1 MRFELLLFL
10 SLACLAFTAQT
21 APASAKD
28 ALQEQKHKQRD
39 SEPHKHKPKSGPH
52 LHRHPKQ
59 HHDDHHKSSH
69 PDHGNNPKHTR
80 DLSSEDVKAFQ
91 ETKTFLVPEHE
102 YKLQAKIGHIEK
114 THLEKEKEKQHEI
127 ERADI
132 IEIAKHGAVPPKFPL
147 ITRISSSIGIT
158 SAVTNVANFIFSAK
172 TTALATE
179 QFSAPPTPPTFI
191 DTAGRW
197 DGQQYQLM
205 PLPQEPDDTKS
216 AKKKRSLPDES
227 ATVSPAHKRMVK
239 RKRSHHTEQSQKL
252 DEAQHDPKLSKRFA
266 TAAGVGLLLG
276 GALSP
281 GIPSLVMGWEPEV
294 DKTPF
299 NPYDPNVLKPKDPF
313 AVAAADPDSAL
324 PALPMRKP
332 APSGSSNGL
341 PSLRNIVFPAS
352 AYSSSATSILQ
363 QQQQQLTAAAAQQ
376 GSAISSANV
385 PVRKS
390 SPASASDEV
399 QTVLRKRSVE
409 AKHSTEIE
417 HQESESSKPLEK
429 RFLFGKGPWGKVTG
443 GVALGSIAYV
453 LYKGVSHSR
462 WRQENPRD
470 RDILKDLD
478 DTPMYGAVGVP
489 KRIPG
494 QLATNAMPGYSDYVA
509 KLTAQQQTQQQ
520 AAMQRQQW
528 QHLATTQAQARD
540 ALTEQAIAA
549 QSSSGGVGVAAADAG
564 SNDPVL
570 RRRSSDASSAVS
582 AKPVFGDAGQTRLD
596 KRGNKLLGGGFAIV
610 GLALGYLQSATMFP
624 SDRDEE
630 KDKKKREQKKQ
641 EEQQLL
647 MQQQQALAQTQT
659 AQSAG
664 MGYAPSRES
673 APRVSWSDGGSIAF
687 PSSAYSSGS
696 TYPPSMGA
704 GSFSSSAGTESST
717 GGASSASAALN
728 AAAGYSSTGGS
739 ASGSVLKK
747 RDISGHPDQESETRS
762 LSKRSP
768 GVGSFISI
776 AGTTMFL
783 GTLAGNIIVG
793 EMQKHKPVPYVTPNA
808 DTRGPMVPGGEL
820 YTQYLQSKR
829 PPSTSGDAFGD
840 VGAGLAMG
848 TPASINGQNM
858 APASAPASIYGQT
871 PVVGSQLGANTGTA
885 VSPNAP
891 DMGTGGGADP
901 VLKKRH
907 SPRLEKRKLPNYA
920 QVAGE
925 AEMAA
930 GLLTKSIPLVEAEVG
945 AASALSRSAALS
957 EAGAASRFA
966 PVTRFSSLSG
976 VRGGAAASEAG
987 FAGLGRA
994 SMAGEGS
1001 TAARIYQPNAAAVGS
1016 ARPAMLSD
1024 LGGASGRAG
1033 TPATFARSASTRQ
1046 LSPAEM
1052 QGQQQRVAAGLAA
1065 DMNPGVKGMPGQTS
1079 EEAKKK
1085 WTSKSFE
1092 IIGSASGAT
1101 MLFNGPG

>member
-52 LHRHPKQ
+52 LPRHPKP
-59 HHDDHHKSSH
+59 HHDDHHHKSSH
-69 PDHGNNPKHTR
+69 PDHGNNLKYTR
-80 DLSSEDVKAFQ
+80 GLLEGSLKAA
-91 ETKTFLVPEHE
+91 EEAKIFLVPEYE
-102 YKLQAKIGHIEK
+102 SKLHAKVGRMEK
-114 THLEKEKEKQHEI
+114 AHLEKEKEKQHEI

-147 ITRISSSIGIT
+147 VTRISSFIGIT
-158 SAVTNVANFIFSAK
+158 AAVANVANFIFSAK

-205 PLPQEPDDTKS
+205 PLPQEPDDAKS
-216 AKKKRSLPDES
+216 ARKKRSLPDES
-227 ATVSPAHKRMVK
+227 ATVPPAHKRMVK
-239 RKRSHHTEQSQKL
+239 RKRPHHAEQSQKL

-266 TAAGVGLLLG
+266 TAAGLGLLLG
-276 GALSP
+276 GTISS
-281 GIPSLVMGWEPEV
+281 GMPSLVMGWEPEV

-313 AVAAADPDSAL
+313 AVAAADPDHAL
-324 PALPMRKP
+324 PALPMQNP
-332 APSGSSNGL
+332 APSGSSNAL

-352 AYSSSATSILQ
+352 AYSSSATSFLQ
-363 QQQQQLTAAAAQQ
+363 QPQQQLTAATAQQ
-376 GSAISSANV
+376 GRDI
-385 PVRKS
+385 RGGS
-390 SPASASDEV
+390 SPPSASDEV

-409 AKHSTEIE
+409 AKHSTKVE
-417 HQESESSKPLEK
+417 HQESESSTPLEK
-429 RFLFGKGPWGKVTG
+429 RFLFSKGPWGKVSG

-453 LYKGVSHSR
+453 LYEGVSHAR

-470 RDILKDLD
+470 REILKDLD

-494 QLATNAMPGYSDYVA
+494 QLATKAMPGYSDYVA
-509 KLTAQQQTQQQ
+509 KLAAQQQTQQQ

-528 QHLATTQAQARD
+528 QHLATTQAEARD

-564 SNDPVL
+564 NNDPVL

-582 AKPVFGDAGQTRLD
+582 AKPVFGNAGQNRLD
-596 KRGNKLLGGGFAIV
+596 KRGNQLLVG
-610 GLALGYLQSATMFP
+610 GLAFFGLGLGYLQSATMFP

-630 KDKKKREQKKQ
+630 KDKEKRKRKKQ

-647 MQQQQALAQTQT
+647 MQQQQAIALAPA

-664 MGYAPSRES
+664 MGYAPSGAAPDAS
-673 APRVSWSDGGSIAF
+673 APPVSSSDGGGFAF
-687 PSSAYSSGS
+687 PSSAYGSSGS
-696 TYPPSMGA
+696 TSPPSMGA
-704 GSFSSSAGTESST
+704 GSSPSAGTGSST
-717 GGASSASAALN
+717 GGASSVSAALN

-747 RDISGHPDQESETRS
+747 RDISGHPDQKSETRS

-768 GVGSFISI
+768 SIGSFISV

-783 GTLAGNIIVG
+783 GTLAGNLVVG
-793 EMQKHKPVPYVTPNA
+793 ENQKHKPVPYVTPNA

-840 VGAGLAMG
+840 VGAGFAMG

-858 APASAPASIYGQT
+858 GPASAPASIYGQT

-885 VSPNAP
+885 ASPDAP
-891 DMGTGGGADP
+891 DVGRGGGADP

-907 SPRLEKRKLPNYA
+907 SPRLEKRVLPN
-920 QVAGE
+920 VAGATME
-925 AEMAA
+925 AETAA
-930 GLLTKSIPLVEAEVG
+930 GLLTKVIPTVEAEVG

-1052 QGQQQRVAAGLAA
+1052 QGLQQKVAAGRAA
-1065 DMNPGVKGMPGQTS
+1065 DMNPGVKGMPGQAP
-1079 EEAKKK
+1079 EEAKKE
-1085 WTSKSFE
+1085 WTLQKAM
-1092 IIGSASGAT
+1092 GTVGTASGAT
-1101 MLFNGPG
+1101 MLFNGAS

>member
-1 MRFELLLFL
+1 M
-10 SLACLAFTAQT
+10 ACRIQ
-21 APASAKD
+21 
-28 ALQEQKHKQRD
+28 
-39 SEPHKHKPKSGPH
+39 
-52 LHRHPKQ
+52 
-59 HHDDHHKSSH
+59 
-69 PDHGNNPKHTR
+69 
-80 DLSSEDVKAFQ
+80 
-91 ETKTFLVPEHE
+91 
-102 YKLQAKIGHIEK
+102 
-114 THLEKEKEKQHEI
+114 
-127 ERADI
+127 
-132 IEIAKHGAVPPKFPL
+132 
-147 ITRISSSIGIT
+147 RISSFIGIV
-158 SAVTNVANFIFSAK
+158 AAIANVANFIFAAK
-172 TTALATE
+172 TTALATK

-216 AKKKRSLPDES
+216 ARKKRSLPDEC
-227 ATVSPAHKRMVK
+227 ATVPPAHKRMVK
-239 RKRSHHTEQSQKL
+239 RKRPHHTEQSQKL

-266 TAAGVGLLLG
+266 TAAGVGFLLG
-276 GALSP
+276 GAISP
-281 GIPSLVMGWEPEV
+281 GMPSLVMGWEPEV

-299 NPYDPNVLKPKDPF
+299 NPYNPNVLKPKDPF
-313 AVAAADPDSAL
+313 AVAAADPDHAL
-324 PALPMRKP
+324 PALPMQKP

-363 QQQQQLTAAAAQQ
+363 QQQQQLTAAT
-376 GSAISSANV
+376 
-385 PVRKS
+385 
-390 SPASASDEV
+390 ASASDEV

-417 HQESESSKPLEK
+417 HQERESSKPLEK
-429 RFLFGKGPWGKVTG
+429 RFLFGKGPVGKVTG
-443 GVALGSIAYV
+443 SVALGSILYV

-494 QLATNAMPGYSDYVA
+494 QLATKAMPGYSDYVA
-509 KLTAQQQTQQQ
+509 KLAAQQQTQQQ

-528 QHLATTQAQARD
+528 QQLATTQAQARD
-540 ALTEQAIAA
+540 VLTEQAIAA
-549 QSSSGGVGVAAADAG
+549 QSSSGGVGVAAADVV

-582 AKPVFGDAGQTRLD
+582 AKPMFGDAGQTRLD
-596 KRGNKLLGGGFAIV
+596 KRGGSTVLIGGGLTVI

-624 SDRDEE
+624 TDRDEE

-641 EEQQLL
+641 QEQQLL
-647 MQQQQALAQTQT
+647 MQQQQALVPGQAT
-659 AQSAG
+659 QSAG
-664 MGYAPSRES
+664 MGYAPSGAS
-673 APRVSWSDGGSIAF
+673 APLVSSSDGGGIAF
-687 PSSAYSSGS
+687 PSSAYSSSGS

-717 GGASSASAALN
+717 GGASSVSAALN
-728 AAAGYSSTGGS
+728 AAAGYSSAGGS

-776 AGTTMFL
+776 AGTTMFF
-783 GTLAGNIIVG
+783 GTLAGNLIMG
-793 EMQKHKPVPYVTPNA
+793 EREKHKPVPYVTPNA

-840 VGAGLAMG
+840 VGASLATG
-848 TPASINGQNM
+848 TPASITGQNM
-858 APASAPASIYGQT
+858 ASASAPASIYGQT

-885 VSPNAP
+885 ASPNAP
-891 DMGTGGGADP
+891 DVGRGGEADP

-907 SPRLEKRKLPNYA
+907 SPRLEKRVPLA
-920 QVAGE
+920 FLGAGRDAE
-925 AEMAA
+925 AAA
-930 GLLTKSIPLVEAEVG
+930 GLLAKGVPMVEAEVG

-966 PVTRFSSLSG
+966 PATRFSSLSG

-994 SMAGEGS
+994 AMAGEGS

-1046 LSPAEM
+1046 LSPTEM
-1052 QGQQQRVAAGLAA
+1052 QRLQQRVAAGKAA
-1065 DMNPGVKGMPGQTS
+1065 DMNPGVKGMPGQAP
-1079 EEAKKK
+1079 EEAKKGWSLQK
-1085 WTSKSFE
+1085 ALG
-1092 IIGSASGAT
+1092 IVGGSAGAT
-1101 MLFNGPG
+1101 MLFNGAS

>member
-39 SEPHKHKPKSGPH
+39 SEPHKHKPKSGPR

-59 HHDDHHKSSH
+59 HHYKSSH
-69 PDHGNNPKHTR
+69 LGHGNNLKYTR
-80 DLSSEDVKAFQ
+80 GLTSYSVEVVQD
-91 ETKTFLVPEHE
+91 TKTLFVPEHE
-102 YKLQAKIGHIEK
+102 SKLRAKIDAIEK
-114 THLEKEKEKQHEI
+114 TSLEKEKLKQHEI

-132 IEIAKHGAVPPKFPL
+132 IETAKHGAVPPKFPL
-147 ITRISSSIGIT
+147 VTRISSFIGIV
-158 SAVTNVANFIFSAK
+158 AAIANVANFIFAVK
-172 TTALATE
+172 TTALATK

-216 AKKKRSLPDES
+216 ARKKRSLPDEC
-227 ATVSPAHKRMVK
+227 ATVPPAHKRMVK
-239 RKRSHHTEQSQKL
+239 RKRPHHTEQSQKL
-252 DEAQHDPKLSKRFA
+252 DEAQHDPKLSKRFV

-276 GALSP
+276 GAISP
-281 GIPSLVMGWEPEV
+281 GMPSLVMGWKPEV

-299 NPYDPNVLKPKDPF
+299 DPYDPNVLKPKDPF
-313 AVAAADPDSAL
+313 AVAAADPDHAL

-363 QQQQQLTAAAAQQ
+363 QQQQQLTAATAQQ

-385 PVRKS
+385 PARGS
-390 SPASASDEV
+390 STASASDEV

-417 HQESESSKPLEK
+417 HQVRESSKPLEK
-429 RFLFGKGPWGKVTG
+429 RFLFGKGPVGKVTG
-443 GVALGSIAYV
+443 AVALGSILYV

-494 QLATNAMPGYSDYVA
+494 QLATKAMPGYSDYVA
-509 KLTAQQQTQQQ
+509 KLAAQQQTQQQ
-520 AAMQRQQW
+520 AAMQQQQW
-528 QHLATTQAQARD
+528 QQLATTQAQARD

-596 KRGNKLLGGGFAIV
+596 KRGGRAVLIGGGLTVI
-610 GLALGYLQSATMFP
+610 GIALGYLQSATMFP
-624 SDRDEE
+624 TDRDEE
-630 KDKKKREQKKQ
+630 KDKKKRERKKQ
-641 EEQQLL
+641 QEQQLL
-647 MQQQQALAQTQT
+647 MQQQQALVQGQA

-664 MGYAPSRES
+664 MGYAPSGAS
-673 APRVSWSDGGSIAF
+673 APLVSSSDGGGIAF
-687 PSSAYSSGS
+687 PSSAYSSSGS

-728 AAAGYSSTGGS
+728 AAAGYSSAGGS

-768 GVGSFISI
+768 GVGSFLSI
-776 AGTTMFL
+776 AGTTMFF
-783 GTLAGNIIVG
+783 GTLAGNLIVG
-793 EMQKHKPVPYVTPNA
+793 EKEKHKPVPYVTPNA

-840 VGAGLAMG
+840 VGASLATG
-848 TPASINGQNM
+848 TPASITGQNM

-885 VSPNAP
+885 ASPNAP
-891 DMGTGGGADP
+891 DVGRGGEADP

-907 SPRLEKRKLPNYA
+907 SPRLEKRVPLSF
-920 QVAGE
+920 AGARAE
-925 AEMAA
+925 AAA
-930 GLLTKSIPLVEAEVG
+930 GLLTKGVPMVEAEVG

-966 PVTRFSSLSG
+966 PTTRFSSLSG

-1052 QGQQQRVAAGLAA
+1052 QGQQQRVAAGQAA
-1065 DMNPGVKGMPGQTS
+1065 DMNPGVKGMSGQAP
-1079 EEAKKK
+1079 EEAKKG
-1085 WTSKSFE
+1085 WTSQKVLG
-1092 IIGSASGAT
+1092 IVGGAAGAT
-1101 MLFNGPG
+1101 MLFPGAG

>member
-1 MRFELLLFL
+1 M
-10 SLACLAFTAQT
+10 AQY
-21 APASAKD
+21 
-28 ALQEQKHKQRD
+28 LR
-39 SEPHKHKPKSGPH
+39 
-52 LHRHPKQ
+52 
-59 HHDDHHKSSH
+59 SSH
-69 PDHGNNPKHTR
+69 WSR
-80 DLSSEDVKAFQ
+80 SF
-91 ETKTFLVPEHE
+91 
-102 YKLQAKIGHIEK
+102 
-114 THLEKEKEKQHEI
+114 
-127 ERADI
+127 
-132 IEIAKHGAVPPKFPL
+132 
-147 ITRISSSIGIT
+147 IGIT
-158 SAVTNVANFIFSAK
+158 AAVANIANFIFSAK

-216 AKKKRSLPDES
+216 ARKKRSLPDES
-227 ATVSPAHKRMVK
+227 ATVPPAHKRMVK
-239 RKRSHHTEQSQKL
+239 RKRPHHTGQSQKL

-313 AVAAADPDSAL
+313 AVAAADPDHAL
-324 PALPMRKP
+324 PALPMQNP
-332 APSGSSNGL
+332 APSGSSNAL

-363 QQQQQLTAAAAQQ
+363 QQQQQLTAATAQQ

-385 PVRKS
+385 PARGS
-390 SPASASDEV
+390 SPASDKV

-409 AKHSTEIE
+409 AKHSTKVE
-417 HQESESSKPLEK
+417 HQESESSTPLEK
-429 RFLFGKGPWGKVTG
+429 RFLFGKGPWGKVSG

-453 LYKGVSHSR
+453 LYKGVSHAR

-470 RDILKDLD
+470 REILKDLD

-494 QLATNAMPGYSDYVA
+494 QLAIKAMPGYSDYVA
-509 KLTAQQQTQQQ
+509 KLAAQQQTQQQ
-520 AAMQRQQW
+520 AAMQRQQR

-564 SNDPVL
+564 GNDPVL

-582 AKPVFGDAGQTRLD
+582 AKRVFCDAGQTRLD
-596 KRGNKLLGGGFAIV
+596 KRGNKLLIEGGLIAV

-630 KDKKKREQKKQ
+630 KDKQKRERKKQ

-647 MQQQQALAQTQT
+647 MQQQQATALAPA

-664 MGYAPSRES
+664 MGYAPSGAAPDAS
-673 APRVSWSDGGSIAF
+673 APPVSSSNGGGFAF
-687 PSSAYSSGS
+687 SSSAYGSSGS
-696 TYPPSMGA
+696 TSPPSMGA
-704 GSFSSSAGTESST
+704 GSFSPSAGTGSST

-747 RDISGHPDQESETRS
+747 RDISGHPDQKSDTRS

-768 GVGSFISI
+768 GIGSFIPI
-776 AGTTMFL
+776 VGTTMFL
-783 GTLAGNIIVG
+783 GTLAGNIVVG
-793 EMQKHKPVPYVTPNA
+793 ENQKHKPVPYVTPNA

-829 PPSTSGDAFGD
+829 PPSTSGDALGD

-858 APASAPASIYGQT
+858 GPASAPASIYGQT

-885 VSPNAP
+885 ASPDAP
-891 DMGTGGGADP
+891 DVGRGGGADP
-901 VLKKRH
+901 ALKKRH
-907 SPRLEKRKLPNYA
+907 SPRLGKRVPLSF
-920 QVAGE
+920 AGAAME
-925 AEMAA
+925 AETAA
-930 GLLTKSIPLVEAEVG
+930 GLLTKGIPMVEAEVG

-1033 TPATFARSASTRQ
+1033 TPATFARSASTGQ

-1052 QGQQQRVAAGLAA
+1052 QGLQQKVAPGRAA
-1065 DMNPGVKGMPGQTS
+1065 DMNPGVKEMPGQAP
-1079 EEAKKK
+1079 EEAKKG
-1085 WTSKSFE
+1085 WTLQKAM
-1092 IIGSASGAT
+1092 GTVGTASGAT
-1101 MLFNGPG
+1101 MLFNGAG

>member
-39 SEPHKHKPKSGPH
+39 SEPHKHKPKSGPR
-52 LHRHPKQ
+52 LHRHPK
-59 HHDDHHKSSH
+59 HHHHKSSH
-69 PDHGNNPKHTR
+69 PGHGNNLKYTR
-80 DLSSEDVKAFQ
+80 GLSIESAKVVQD
-91 ETKTFLVPEHE
+91 TKMIFVPEHE
-102 YKLQAKIGHIEK
+102 SKLRAKIGGIEK
-114 THLEKEKEKQHEI
+114 TYFEIEKQKQHEI

-132 IEIAKHGAVPPKFPL
+132 IEIAKHGAVPPKFPMV
-147 ITRISSSIGIT
+147 TRISSFIGIV
-158 SAVTNVANFIFSAK
+158 AAIANVANFIFAAK
-172 TTALATE
+172 TTALATK
-179 QFSAPPTPPTFI
+179 QFSAPPTPPTLI

-197 DGQQYQLM
+197 DGQQYQLK
-205 PLPQEPDDTKS
+205 PLPEEPDDTKS
-216 AKKKRSLPDES
+216 ARKKRSLPDEC
-227 ATVSPAHKRMVK
+227 ATAPPAHKRMVK

-252 DEAQHDPKLSKRFA
+252 DEAQHVPKLSKRFV
-266 TAAGVGLLLG
+266 TAAAVGLLLG
-276 GALSP
+276 GAISP
-281 GIPSLVMGWEPEV
+281 GMPSLVMGWKPEV

-313 AVAAADPDSAL
+313 AVAAADPDHAL
-324 PALPMRKP
+324 PALPMGKP

-341 PSLRNIVFPAS
+341 PSLRNIVFPSS

-363 QQQQQLTAAAAQQ
+363 QQQQQLTAATAQQ
-376 GSAISSANV
+376 GSTIGSANV
-385 PVRKS
+385 PARGS
-390 SPASASDEV
+390 STASTSDEV

-417 HQESESSKPLEK
+417 HQERESSKPLEK
-429 RFLFGKGPWGKVTG
+429 RFLFGKGPMGKVTG
-443 GVALGSIAYV
+443 AVGLGSILYV

-462 WRQENPRD
+462 WRQGQPRD
-470 RDILKDLD
+470 RDILKELD

-494 QLATNAMPGYSDYVA
+494 QLATKAMPGYSDYVA
-509 KLTAQQQTQQQ
+509 KLAAQQQTQQQ
-520 AAMQRQQW
+520 AAMQQQ
-528 QHLATTQAQARD
+528 QLATTQAQARD

-570 RRRSSDASSAVS
+570 RRRSIDASSAVS

-596 KRGNKLLGGGFAIV
+596 KRGAKGILIGGGLTVF

-624 SDRDEE
+624 TDRDEE
-630 KDKKKREQKKQ
+630 KDKKKRERKKQ
-641 EEQQLL
+641 QEQQLL
-647 MQQQQALAQTQT
+647 MQQQQALAQGQT

-664 MGYAPSRES
+664 LGYAPSGAS
-673 APRVSWSDGGSIAF
+673 APLVSSSDGGGITF
-687 PSSAYSSGS
+687 PSGAYGSSGS
-696 TYPPSMGA
+696 TYPPSMET

-728 AAAGYSSTGGS
+728 AAAGYSSAGGS
-739 ASGSVLKK
+739 ASGSILKK
-747 RDISGHPDQESETRS
+747 RDISGLPDQESETRS

-768 GVGSFISI
+768 GVGSFLTI

-793 EMQKHKPVPYVTPNA
+793 QKEKQKPVPYVTPNA
-808 DTRGPMVPGGEL
+808 NTRGPMVPGGEL

-829 PPSTSGDAFGD
+829 PLSTSGDAFGD
-840 VGAGLAMG
+840 VGTSLAKG
-848 TPASINGQNM
+848 TPASITGQNM
-858 APASAPASIYGQT
+858 ALASAPASIYDQT
-871 PVVGSQLGANTGTA
+871 PVGSQLGANTGTYA
-885 VSPNAP
+885 SSNAP
-891 DMGTGGGADP
+891 DVGRGGEADP

-907 SPRLEKRKLPNYA
+907 SPRLEKRVPLFFA
-920 QVAGE
+920 RAAMR
-925 AEMAA
+925 AETAA
-930 GLLTKSIPLVEAEVG
+930 GLLTKGIPMVEAEVG

-966 PVTRFSSLSG
+966 PATRISSLSG

-1001 TAARIYQPNAAAVGS
+1001 TAARIYQPNPAAVGS

-1033 TPATFARSASTRQ
+1033 TPATLARSASTRQ
-1046 LSPAEM
+1046 LSQAEM
-1052 QGQQQRVAAGLAA
+1052 QGQQQRVAAEQAA
-1065 DMNPGVKGMPGQTS
+1065 DMNPGVKGMSGQAP
-1079 EEAKKK
+1079 EVAKKG
-1085 WTSKSFE
+1085 WTVSKALGV
-1092 IIGSASGAT
+1092 IGGASGAT
-1101 MLFNGPG
+1101 MLFNGAG